1 MIIEHALLRV
11 GEDRGDAFAA
21 AVRAAFPLIESA
33 PGCHGAEVRVQHE
46 DPSIYLLI
54 VQWDSVQAHQAFR
67 ASALYERWRAA
78 THHFYAVPPE
88 VTHFLAPL
96 AR

>member
-11 GEDRGDAFAA
+11 AKSEGDAFAA
-21 AVRAAFPLIESA
+21 AVRTAFPIIESA

-46 DPSIYLLI
+46 DPSVYLLI

-67 ASALYERWRAA
+67 ASELYERWRAA
-78 THHFYAVPPE
+78 THPYYAVPPE

-96 AR
+96 PR